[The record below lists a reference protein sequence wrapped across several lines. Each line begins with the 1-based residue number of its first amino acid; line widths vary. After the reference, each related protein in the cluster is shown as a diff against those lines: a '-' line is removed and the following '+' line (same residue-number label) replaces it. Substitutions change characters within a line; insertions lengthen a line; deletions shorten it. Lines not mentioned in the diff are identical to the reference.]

1 MNDLRFA
8 LRQLFKS
15 PGYTLI
21 AVATLALGI
30 GLNTSMFS
38 LMNLLVLRPLPY
50 PDRDHLVRVYRTTKQ
65 NPRADH
71 SPSSYLDLKR
81 EGAGFIDLAA
91 YRQWGYTL
99 TQPGRSPENLNA
111 LRVSANFFTALG
123 LQPELGRVFTPDEDQ
138 PGNHVIIISH
148 ATWLARFGGDRDII
162 DRTVLIDGE
171 PTTII
176 GVLPEK
182 FSSLFLWGPATAFP
196 PSGLPG
202 REKAHGP

>member
-1 MNDLRFA
+1 MVADLRFA
-8 LRQLFKS
+8 LRQLAKS
-15 PGYTLI
+15 PGFTLI
-21 AVATLALGI
+21 AALTLALGI

-71 SPSSYLDLKR
+71 SASSYLDLKR
-81 EGAGFIDLAA
+81 EAAGFIDLAA

-111 LRVSANFFTALG
+111 LRVSASFFTALG
-123 LQPELGRVFTPDEDQ
+123 LQPEFGRVFAPDEDQ
-138 PGNHVIIISH
+138 PGNHVIVLSH
-148 ATWLARFGGDRDII
+148 TTWLARFGGDRDII

-182 FSSLFLWGPATAFP
+182 FVVLFLWGPGDAFRP
-196 PSGLPG
+196 LGLT
-202 REKAHGP
+202 EL